1 MSRSGYDAVVDVD
14 DEGDLGHTDLQEDL
28 EFHNSNFSETAPALG
43 TGAGRNKSS
52 ASPSLPL
59 PATASSASQQGGS
72 GSKRFL
78 WTLSFYAQFFDVD
91 TTSVLHRCGAAL
103 FPRANFLDVLEGNPD
118 LYGPFW
124 IATTVVLI
132 LFLGGTISA
141 YLASAGKGT
150 FAYDFGLLSGAAG
163 LIYGYTFVIPV
174 ALFLALRYFGSES
187 ANLLECWALYGYGN
201 LIWIPVALI
210 SWSPITIL
218 NWVFVGVGF
227 GLSVAFLLRNLY
239 PVLSATDRQTSK
251 VLLILVVAL
260 HFGLAI
266 AIKVLFF
273 AHGSP
278 ALKDGGEKTEPEPG
292 RLF

>member
-28 EFHNSNFSETAPALG
+28 EFHNSNFSESTPALG
-43 TGAGRNKSS
+43 TGAGRSKSS

-59 PATASSASQQGGS
+59 PATATTSQHGG
-72 GSKRFL
+72 GKRFL

-141 YLASAGKGT
+141 YLASAGKGS

-174 ALFLALRYFGSES
+174 LLFLALRYFGSES

-227 GLSVAFLLRNLY
+227 GLSVVFLLRNLY

-260 HFGLAI
+260 HFGLAV

-278 ALKDGGEKTEPEPG
+278 ALKDGGDKTGPEPG

>member
-1 MSRSGYDAVVDVD
+1 MANAGYDAVVDID

-28 EFHNSNFSETAPALG
+28 EFHNSNFTQSTRKGAP
-43 TGAGRNKSS
+43 
-52 ASPSLPL
+52 SPGLPP
-59 PATASSASQQGGS
+59 PATAGS
-72 GSKRFL
+72 GSGGAGGSSKRYL

-91 TTSVLHRCGAAL
+91 TSSVLARCWAAL
-103 FPRANFLDVLEGNPD
+103 YPRANFLDVLEGNPD

-132 LFLGGTISA
+132 LFLGGTISG
-141 YLASAGKGT
+141 YLASEGKGT
-150 FAYDFGLLSGAAG
+150 FAYDFKLLSGAAG
-163 LIYGYTFVIPV
+163 LIYGYTLVLPV
-174 ALFLALRYFGSES
+174 VLFGALRYFGSES
-187 ANLLECWALYGYGN
+187 ANLLECWALYGYSN

-251 VLLILVVAL
+251 VLLILVVAM
-260 HFGLAI
+260 HAGLAI

-273 AHGSP
+273 AAGSP
-278 ALKDGGEKTEPEPG
+278 VAGHKPGDTPPPAGGDKPEG
-292 RLF
+292 DAMFLF